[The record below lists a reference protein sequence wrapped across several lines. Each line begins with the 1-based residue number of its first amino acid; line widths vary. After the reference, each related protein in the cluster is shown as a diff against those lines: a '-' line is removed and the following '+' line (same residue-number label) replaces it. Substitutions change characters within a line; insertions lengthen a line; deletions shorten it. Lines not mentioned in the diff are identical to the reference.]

1 MSHRLAN
8 IRPGAADVVVDGQV
22 IGWVVRTEYDRMD
35 EDDKATGRS
44 YYLWDVV
51 EPGPYGGEV
60 NGMPYR
66 TRREAVA
73 GLLEKVT
80 HRTA

>member
-1 MSHRLAN
+1 MSARLGN
-8 IRPGAADVVVDGQV
+8 IKRGSADVIVDGKLV
-22 IGWVVRTEYDRMD
+22 GWVVRTEYDQMD
-35 EDDKATGRS
+35 DDEKPTGRR

-51 EPGPYGGEV
+51 EPCKWGGGEV

-73 GLLEKVT
+73 GLLE
-80 HRTA
+80 RLSA

>member
-8 IRPGAADVVVDGQV
+8 IKRGSADVVVEGQV
-22 IGWVVRTEYDRMD
+22 VGWVVRSEYDRMD
-35 EDDKATGRS
+35 DNGKATGKVYR
-44 YYLWDVV
+44 LWEAV
-51 EPGPYGGEV
+51 EPSRWGGGEV

-73 GLLEKVT
+73 GLLERV
-80 HRTA
+80 R